1 MKLVSGGVAM
11 MSTRS
16 VEPAVS
22 RQRTHAVS
30 ERGFLGV
37 SALLFVASTAA
48 TVAWCTSMS
57 GMGEMPMPGGWTL
70 SMAWMPMC
78 GQTWL
83 GTAAAFLGMWV
94 VMMVAMMLPSL
105 VPMLRGYRHTVRAV
119 RGAHLEA
126 LTARVTLSYFAV
138 WAVFGALAFAL
149 GAVVVM
155 LQMRW
160 PMLARAVP
168 VAAGIAV
175 LGAGVLQFTVWKAR
189 LLARCREAGESCA
202 LSANTYT
209 AWRHGMRLGLYC
221 SGSCAGLT
229 AILLVVGVM
238 DLRAMVVVA
247 AAITL
252 ERLAPVG
259 VHAAR
264 VVGALAA
271 VAGLLLIARATVLG

>member
-1 MKLVSGGVAM
+1 M

-16 VEPAVS
+16 VEPS
-22 RQRTHAVS
+22 RTHAVS

-70 SMAWMPMC
+70 AMAWMPMC

-83 GTAAAFLGMWV
+83 GTAASFLGMWI

-105 VPMLRGYRHTVRAV
+105 VPMLWGYRHSVRTA
-119 RGAHLEA
+119 GGTHLEA
-126 LTARVTLSYFAV
+126 LTALVALSYFAV
-138 WAVFGALAFAL
+138 WAVFGLLAFAL
-149 GAVVVM
+149 GTVLVT

-175 LGAGVLQFTVWKAR
+175 LGAGVLQFSVWKAH
-189 LLARCREAGESCA
+189 LLARCREAGASCV
-202 LSANTYT
+202 LPANART
-209 AWRHGMRLGLYC
+209 AWRQGMRLGLHC
-221 SGSCAGLT
+221 CGSCAGLT
-229 AILLVVGVM
+229 TILFVVGVM
-238 DLRAMVVVA
+238 DLCAMVVVTI
-247 AAITL
+247 AITL
-252 ERLAPVG
+252 ERFASSGVQVARAVG
-259 VHAAR
+259 VIATS
-264 VVGALAA
+264 VGLC
-271 VAGLLLIARATVLG
+271 LIARAIVLA